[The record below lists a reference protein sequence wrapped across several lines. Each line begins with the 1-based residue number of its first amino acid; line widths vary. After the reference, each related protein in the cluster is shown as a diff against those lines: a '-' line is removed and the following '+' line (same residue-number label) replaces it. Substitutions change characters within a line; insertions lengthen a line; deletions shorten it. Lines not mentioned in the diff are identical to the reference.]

1 MTDELY
7 DPRLLVRVHR
17 IYYVSWNGLY
27 WLNSCNWIGAS
38 LFLPFG
44 GRWWLESAWQWM
56 ANHFFPSSGRKSRK
70 TNEAILVKL
79 GCSTWNK
86 DSVRWTIVSVE
97 GFGYNGYQCRFIH
110 VTYTYSTNI
119 SYIAFFSR
127 SCCHNLVIPTVPPF
141 IPWCIACQESI
152 FQDAASKPQKE
163 GGRWMFFKRE
173 DVSGHFIVF
182 ENPWWWD
189 LFLFFQRGKVL
200 MENDF
205 KVYQVGESATVA

>member
-17 IYYVSWNGLY
+17 IYYVSWNGIY
-27 WLNSCNWIGAS
+27 WLNSRNWIGAS

-70 TNEAILVKL
+70 TNAAILVKL

-97 GFGYNGYQCRFIH
+97 GFDYNGYQCRFIH
-110 VTYTYSTNI
+110 VTYIYIYIPLIYLILCSLADHVAIIWWFHRSTI
-119 SYIAFFSR
+119 DTLMHIVRKASFKMLLP
-127 SCCHNLVIPTVPPF
+127 NLKRK
-141 IPWCIACQESI
+141 AE
-152 FQDAASKPQKE
+152 DL
-163 GGRWMFFKRE
+163 FFKRE
-173 DVSGHFIVF
+173 DVSGNFIVF
-182 ENPWWWD
+182 SP
-189 LFLFFQRGKVL
+189 LVMGSFSFFSKEAKCEWR
-200 MENDF
+200 MISRF
-205 KVYQVGESATVA
+205 TR